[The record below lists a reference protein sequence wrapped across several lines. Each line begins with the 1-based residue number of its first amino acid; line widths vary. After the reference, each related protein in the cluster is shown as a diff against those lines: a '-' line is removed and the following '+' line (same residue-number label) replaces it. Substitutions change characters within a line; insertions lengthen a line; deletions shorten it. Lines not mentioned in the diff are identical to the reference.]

1 MRNLVMDSEELELC
15 RQELKEIEINLE
27 NIRKQYERNDDNVVE
42 VFNTFDC
49 HIERISNM
57 SKWQKQ
63 FIDVEIL
70 KLVIKKREN
79 KNGTR

>member
-1 MRNLVMDSEELELC
+1 MDSEQMETWRDELD
-15 RQELKEIEINLE
+15 QIEINLE

-42 VFNTFDC
+42 VFNIFDC
-49 HIERISNM
+49 HLERINNM

-70 KLVIKKREN
+70 KLVN
-79 KNGTR
+79 KEKAE